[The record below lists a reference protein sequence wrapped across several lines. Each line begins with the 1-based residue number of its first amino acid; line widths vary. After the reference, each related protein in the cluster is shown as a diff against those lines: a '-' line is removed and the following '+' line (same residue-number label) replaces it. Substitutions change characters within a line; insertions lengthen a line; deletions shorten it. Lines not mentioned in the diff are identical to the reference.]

1 MSPSATKG
9 TLTRLFFDA
18 LERHRGLPAALR
30 HKVGDRWVALT
41 HSEVE
46 ERVRAVSLGLRELG
60 VSPGDRVS
68 ILSENRPEWA
78 IADYACLCAR
88 AADVPI
94 YPTLPAKQAEY
105 ILRDAGAVAVFCSTA
120 AQLAKVLEVRAN
132 LPALRHII
140 AFDPATQAGVMSF
153 ADAGGARSRRGREV
167 SAVPER
173 GARGR
178 ARSAGDV
185 DLHVGHHRRP
195 EGRDALAQQSLVER
209 A

>member
-1 MSPSATKG
+1 MSPATKG

-140 AFDPATQAGVMSF
+140 AFDPATQDGVMSF
-153 ADAGGARSRRGREV
+153 ADLE
-167 SAVPER
+167 
-173 GARGR
+173 ARGR
-178 ARSAGDV
+178 AA
-185 DLHVGHHRRP
+185 VGKYPQYRA
-195 EGRDALAQQSLVER
+195 EALAVEPDQL
-209 A
+209 ATLIYTSGTTGDPKGVMLSHNNLWSNVL